1 MKVQEQIEQME
12 LMVKRIP
19 EVVAVLQNGVDL
31 A

>member
-1 MKVQEQIEQME
+1 MKALEQIEQME

-19 EVVAVLQNGVDL
+19 AVVVVLQNGVDL

>member
-1 MKVQEQIEQME
+1 VLKQIEQME

-19 EVVAVLQNGVDL
+19 AVVAVLQNGVAL

>member
-1 MKVQEQIEQME
+1 MKVLVQIEQME

-19 EVVAVLQNGVDL
+19 EVEAVLQNGVAL